1 MPPRTLCVFA
11 SDEHCGSKVGL
22 MPPTWTDVDGGKHE
36 QNEAQRVVWDQWI
49 EQWDRVGRLRK
60 RKDRL
65 IVVNVGDA
73 VEGLH
78 HGTTQLVSSRLDE
91 HERIHVACMEQAL
104 KLAHFDKRTDELWY
118 IAGTAAH
125 VGSGAAAEENIV
137 RSLLGVD
144 AATGL
149 RQVQYHL
156 RRRVNGALFDVAH
169 QGPTV
174 GNRVWLRGNQ
184 LQAYL
189 RDYYFECLENGQP
202 IPRYVIRAHRHQY
215 VPATWYGCTGGVA
228 IDGFVL
234 PANTL
239 KGEYAQTVAVKALAH
254 VGLLIIGVEQD
265 GQTWHRVEMMMQ
277 QQDTVIDDDD
287 AHSS

>member
-1 MPPRTLCVFA
+1 MTPSRTLLVFV
-11 SDEHCGSKVGL
+11 SDEHCGCSVSL
-22 MPPTWTDVDGGKHE
+22 MPPTWTTVDGNTVT
-36 QNEAQRVVWDQWI
+36 QNEPQRVVW
-49 EQWDRVGRLRK
+49 EQWLEQWERVGRLRK

-125 VGSGAAAEENIV
+125 VGSGAAAEENVV

-156 RRRVNGALFDVAH
+156 RRRVNGVLFDVAH

-174 GNRVWLRGNQ
+174 GGRVWLRGNQ
-184 LQAYL
+184 LRAYL
-189 RDYYFECLENGQP
+189 TDYYLECLENGQP
-202 IPRYVIRAHRHQY
+202 TPRYVIRAHRHQY
-215 VPATWYGCTGGVA
+215 VRAETCTLTGAPA
-228 IDGFVL
+228 IEGFIL

-265 GQTWHRVEMMMQ
+265 GQTWHRPEMMMQ
-277 QQDTVIDDDD
+277 QQDSVIDDDEVNG
-287 AHSS
+287 